1 MGFALHSTAL
11 HPLKLARHAR
21 DLPDPVPHPAFRSR
35 TLNPLLS
42 RRTLGAAGLGLAMSR
57 PAAAS
62 LPTGLGAIA
71 RQNGITFGAA
81 VQSGLLATDA
91 DYAAAFRREASMVV
105 PEWEGKWGA
114 LQPTEGEFDTAPLD
128 GILAWAKAQER
139 LVRGHALVWH
149 QHLPA
154 WAEEALGQGPERA
167 TSIMQAHIRRVLA
180 HTRASIRDWDVVNEV
195 IADPPGSDTPQAGDL
210 ELRDSPFLRALGP
223 AYIDEALR
231 MARRA
236 DPLLRLTLN
245 EYGIEED
252 TPAAAEKRRRLLAL
266 VRDLLSRGVP
276 LDAVGLQGHL
286 QLAKSF
292 RPEPLTAL
300 ITALRQAGLSVL
312 ITEMDI
318 RETADAPQELAARDA
333 LVNERAYA
341 FVSTAL
347 AAGVR
352 TVFTW
357 GLSDRYSWLTTDPS
371 VAMPAPRTH
380 RGLPLDASFRRN
392 AMWEALRRAFAG
404 A

>member
-1 MGFALHSTAL
+1 
-11 HPLKLARHAR
+11 LA
-21 DLPDPVPHPAFRSR
+21 
-35 TLNPLLS
+35 
-42 RRTLGAAGLGLAMSR
+42 AAGLGLAIPR
-57 PAAAS
+57 FATAAPPA
-62 LPTGLGAIA
+62 GLGAIA

-91 DYAAAFRREASMVV
+91 DYAEAFRREAAMLV

-114 LQPTEGEFDTAPLD
+114 LQPTEGAFDTTPLD
-128 GILAWAKAQER
+128 AILSWAKVKDR
-139 LVRGHALVWH
+139 LVRGHALIWH
-149 QHLPA
+149 QHLPG
-154 WAEEALGQGPERA
+154 WAEEALGQGADRA
-167 TSIMQAHIRRVLA
+167 LAVMQAHIRRVLA
-180 HTRASIRDWDVVNEV
+180 HTRASIRDWDVLNEV
-195 IADPPGSDTPQAGDL
+195 IADPPGSDTPQAGAS

-223 AYIDEALR
+223 RYIDEALR

-252 TPAAAEKRRRLLAL
+252 TQAAEEKRRRLLAL
-266 VRDLLSRGVP
+266 VRDLLARGVP
-276 LDAVGLQGHL
+276 LDAIGLQGHL
-286 QLAKSF
+286 QLAKPF

-312 ITEMDI
+312 ITELDI
-318 RETADAPQELAARDA
+318 RETAHAPRELAARDA
-333 LVNERAYA
+333 LITERAYA

-357 GLSDRYSWLTTDPS
+357 GLSDRYSWLTTDPT
-371 VAMPAPRTH
+371 VAMPSPRTH
-380 RGLPLDASFRRN
+380 RGLPLDASFKRN

-404 A
+404 G

>member
-1 MGFALHSTAL
+1 MPRFAS
-11 HPLKLARHAR
+11 
-21 DLPDPVPHPAFRSR
+21 
-35 TLNPLLS
+35 
-42 RRTLGAAGLGLAMSR
+42 
-57 PAAAS
+57 AAA
-62 LPTGLGAIA
+62 TGLGAIA

-91 DYAAAFRREASMVV
+91 DYAAAFRREAAMLV

-128 GILAWAKAQER
+128 GILTWAKAQGR

-154 WAEEALGQGPERA
+154 WADEALGQGPDRA
-167 TSIMQAHIRRVLA
+167 LGIMQAHIRRVLA

-195 IADPPGSDTPQAGDL
+195 VADPPGSDTPQRGDL

-252 TPAAAEKRRRLLAL
+252 TPAAAEKRRRLLVL

-286 QLAKSF
+286 QLAKPF
-292 RPEPLTAL
+292 RPEPLTEL

-318 RETADAPQELAARDA
+318 RETADAPQDLAARDA
-333 LVNERAYA
+333 LVAERAYA

-357 GLSDRYSWLTTDPS
+357 GLSDRYSWLTTDQA
-371 VAMPAPRTH
+371 VAMPSPRTH
-380 RGLPLDASFRRN
+380 RGLPLDTSFRRN